1 MAQLKIKSVNQVKKR
16 RRSALSFLLL
26 SIILIAIIINQLLK
40 LVLEKI
46 SDILVIDIDYESI
59 NEIFMFIIYA
69 VSVLFILSIIMN
81 IVFVLINGGLL
92 RHNNIKRSIKRSEEN
107 TITL

>member
-59 NEIFMFIIYA
+59 NEIFMFIIFA

-81 IVFVLINGGLL
+81 QLMRYSCLL
-92 RHNNIKRSIKRSEEN
+92 FMLFQFYLSYQ
-107 TITL
+107 